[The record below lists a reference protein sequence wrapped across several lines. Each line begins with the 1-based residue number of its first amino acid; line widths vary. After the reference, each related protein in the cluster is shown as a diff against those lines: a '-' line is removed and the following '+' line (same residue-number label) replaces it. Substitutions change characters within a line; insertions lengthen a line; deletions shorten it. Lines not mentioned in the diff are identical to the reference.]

1 MWSETPIR
9 TANRYSEL
17 RHEGRRYHRIQERC
31 PRSMSLD
38 EIRGWGR
45 GHEEHETAL
54 AFCVSRRT
62 HTQDAHNPHI
72 LIMLSNTSTHTQYNS
87 LIRKTSTIPTKCGP
101 ARWLSAFKSDDQGS
115 IPRPRMVRR
124 ENEFPAIFV
133 GPPREHRGTHYL
145 NF

>member
-1 MWSETPIR
+1 MRKVKPHS
-9 TANRYSEL
+9 
-17 RHEGRRYHRIQERC
+17 RIHFLCKQK
-31 PRSMSLD
+31 D
-38 EIRGWGR
+38 
-45 GHEEHETAL
+45 
-54 AFCVSRRT
+54 T
-62 HTQDAHNPHI
+62 HTQDARNPHI
-72 LIMLSNTSTHTQYNS
+72 LIMLSNTSIHTQYNS